1 MTTKEYNYR
10 IVEVKTGKVIK
21 RPQTWH
27 RKHKHAEAAA
37 IAALDSVIDSALRD
51 YARWIDVSTR
61 QNKLANKVHLTGHAL
76 RGAVRAVD
84 ACGFDAIISKYNI
97 IRLSRTRKL
106 A

>member
-1 MTTKEYNYR
+1 MSTKEYNYR

-27 RKHKHAEAAA
+27 KKHKHCEQAAL
-37 IAALDSVIDSALRD
+37 AALDSVIDSALRD
-51 YARWIDVSTR
+51 YARWLDMSMR
-61 QNKLANKVHLTGHAL
+61 QNKLANKIHLTGHAL

-84 ACGFDAIISKYNI
+84 ACGVDAIVAKYNI